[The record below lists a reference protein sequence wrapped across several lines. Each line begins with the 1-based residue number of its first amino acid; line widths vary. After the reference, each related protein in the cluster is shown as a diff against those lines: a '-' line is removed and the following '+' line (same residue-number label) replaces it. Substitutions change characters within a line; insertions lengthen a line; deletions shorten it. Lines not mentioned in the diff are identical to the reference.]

1 MPVEDIYIG
10 IGSNLGD
17 SIAIVHNAISHLSKI
32 SKTELTKSSSLYQSE
47 PVGDIEQDDY
57 INAVVELKTGLAPTD
72 LLLELEA
79 IEHAFYRQRD
89 PELRWGPRTLDLDII
104 LFGDRIIG
112 DSHLTVPHPEMQNR
126 LFVLKPLLEI
136 CGEKYIPG
144 LGSLEYLIANAP
156 TLKMTV
162 VND

>member
-17 SIAIVHNAISHLSKI
+17 SVSIVHQAINHLGNI
-32 SKTELTKSSSLYQSE
+32 SKTELIKSSSLYLSE
-47 PVGDIEQDDY
+47 PVGDIAQDDY
-57 INAVVELKTGLAPTD
+57 VNAVVALKTSLRPTD
-72 LLLELEA
+72 LLLEFQA

-89 PELRWGPRTLDLDII
+89 SELRWGPRTLDLDII
-104 LFGDRIIG
+104 LYGNRTIG

-136 CGEKYIPG
+136 SGERFIPG
-144 LGSLEYLIANAP
+144 LGSLEYLIAHAP
-156 TLKMTV
+156 AIKMTII
-162 VND
+162 ND

>member
-17 SIAIVHNAISHLSKI
+17 SIAIVHDAINHLAKI

-57 INAVVELKTGLAPTD
+57 INAVVELKTDLTPTNF
-72 LLLELEA
+72 LLELQA

-104 LFGDRIIG
+104 LYGDRIIG
-112 DSHLTVPHPEMQNR
+112 DSHLTVPHPEMTNR

-136 CGEKYIPG
+136 TGDRFIPG

-156 TLKMTV
+156 VINMTII
-162 VND
+162 NN